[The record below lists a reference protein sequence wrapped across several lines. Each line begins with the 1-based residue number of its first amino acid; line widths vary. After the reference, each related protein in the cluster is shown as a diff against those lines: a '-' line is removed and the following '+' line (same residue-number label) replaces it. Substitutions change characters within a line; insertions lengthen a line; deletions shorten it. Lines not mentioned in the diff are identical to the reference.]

1 MDSSKEGILSGHP
14 RAEQEYSDSFLS
26 RLAEVKDLRKVKTET
41 LVQMCLRSER
51 PAWEEFFRRYIP
63 LIKQGIRKGLNPDS
77 NFVSQDDM
85 DEAISAIYEKVIVK
99 LVRDGILNN
108 CKTPHIIEPW
118 LATVAC
124 NQTYD
129 WLREKSRKKRL
140 PEKLAKFGTRS
151 LEHVVNAETGCTLS
165 DIIPAPATSM
175 PEMEDHPVKMGW
187 LEDVF
192 HALHDMNFKKRW
204 ILRLSLIAV
213 LPLSEQER
221 EELGQFS
228 SLGREECD
236 ECLSRMLA
244 DIRQKKESR
253 AKAMGKA
260 VLLWFE
266 LQNLEARQSAFEKD
280 CTDESKDKL
289 LQVSAKI
296 IRVSKRRLEL
306 LEEGNRLCLPA
317 HADIAAIIGI
327 PEDKVQQVSIYL
339 RRARQTLANLRG
351 TNHLRACEVSHD

>member
-14 RAEQEYSDSFLS
+14 RAEQEYSDSLLS
-26 RLAEVKDLRKVKTET
+26 WSAEATELGKVKTET
-41 LVQMCLRSER
+41 LVQMCLRNER

-63 LIKQGIRKGLNPDS
+63 LIKRGIRKRLNQDS
-77 NFVSQDDM
+77 NFLGQDDI

-108 CKTPHIIEPW
+108 CKTPHIIETW
-118 LATVAC
+118 LSSVVC
-124 NQTYD
+124 NQAYD

-151 LEHVVNAETGCTLS
+151 LEHVVDAETGCTLG
-165 DIIPAPATSM
+165 DIIPAPATCM

-192 HALHDMNFKKRW
+192 QVIHGMNFKKRW
-204 ILRLSLIAV
+204 ILRLSLIAII
-213 LPLSEQER
+213 PLSGQER
-221 EELGQFS
+221 EELGRFS
-228 SLGREECD
+228 PLGRVECD
-236 ECLSRMLA
+236 ECLRRMFA
-244 DIRQKKESR
+244 DIRHKKECR

-266 LQNLEARQSAFEKD
+266 LQNLEARQSAIEKK
-280 CTDESKDKL
+280 CMDETKDEL
-289 LQVSAKI
+289 LQVAAKI
-296 IRVSKRRLEL
+296 TRVSRRRLKL

-317 HADIAAIIGI
+317 HSDIAAIIGV

-351 TNHLRACEVSHD
+351 TILPESMRGVS